1 MGQLFLRAH
10 AAPYRD
16 IQAMRIGGMGER
28 ADQIDHPATDTL
40 LFGGDHGE
48 VRCMGDLFGSR
59 QLVGIAAKATSIA
72 WSEQAATGDIAVRFR
87 MLEGR
92 WLRGGLIHRC
102 WRR

>member
-1 MGQLFLRAH
+1 MGQLFLRVH

-40 LFGGDHGE
+40 LFDGDHGE
-48 VRCMGDLFGSR
+48 VGCMGDLFGSR
-59 QLVGIAAKATSIA
+59 QLVGIAAKVAA
-72 WSEQAATGDIAVRFR
+72 VGWSEQAATGDIAVRDR
-87 MLEGR
+87 RLESR
-92 WLRGGLIHRC
+92 WWRGGLIHRC